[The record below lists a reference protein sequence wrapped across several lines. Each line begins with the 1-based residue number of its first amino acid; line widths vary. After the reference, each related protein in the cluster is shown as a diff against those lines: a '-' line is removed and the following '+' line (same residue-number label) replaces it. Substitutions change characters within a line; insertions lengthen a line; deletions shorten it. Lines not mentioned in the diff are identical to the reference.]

1 MTLKVAIIGCGQI
14 AETQHAPAYIKSGRV
29 EIKYAVDGIVER
41 AEAFAKKFS
50 IPYVT
55 TSLDEVLEDPEIDAI
70 SVCTPNATHAPISIA
85 ALKAG
90 KHVLCEKPAA
100 LSYEE
105 VVQMKQAADENKK
118 MLNIGVVNRY
128 NTAVNKVKALIDAGE
143 LGELYHIV
151 CSFRMHRAIPGLGGA
166 FTTKSMSGGGVLI
179 DWGIHYLDIIFYLL
193 GEQTKVESVTGTA
206 YTKLGHPIQ
215 DYTYNTMWAGPPKVD
230 GTYDVDDYVTG
241 FVRTNG
247 PTINFNGA
255 WAQNI
260 GGRHTY
266 IDFLGTKAGIKLH
279 YGGEFTLYSA
289 KDGVLYESSSS
300 FEKED
305 MFLAEINS
313 FIDSIQTGHKSR
325 ANIDYT
331 MVTSEVMDAIYTSSA
346 QRSELTL

>member
-14 AETQHAPAYIKSGRV
+14 AETQHAPAYIKSGKV
-29 EIKYAVDGIVER
+29 EIKYAVDGLIER
-41 AEAFAKKFS
+41 AQSFAEKFA
-50 IPYVT
+50 IPHAT
-55 TSLDEVLEDPEIDAI
+55 AHLDDVLNDPEIDAI

-100 LSYEE
+100 LTYDE
-105 VVQMKQAADENKK
+105 VVQMKQAADESKK
-118 MLNIGVVNRY
+118 ILNIGVVNRF
-128 NTAVNKVKALIDAGE
+128 NTTVNKVKALFDAGE

-179 DWGIHYLDIIFYLL
+179 DWGIHYLDLIFYIL
-193 GEQTKVESVTGTA
+193 GVETKVHSVTGTA
-206 YTKLGHPIQ
+206 YTKLGSPIQ
-215 DYTYNTMWAGPPKVD
+215 DYTYTSMWAGPPKLD

-241 FVRTNG
+241 LIRTDSA
-247 PTINFNGA
+247 TINLNGA

-260 GGRHTY
+260 AGRHTY

-289 KDGVLYESSSS
+289 KDGVLYESTSD
-300 FEKED
+300 FAKDD
-305 MFLAEINS
+305 MFLAEIES
-313 FIDSIQTGHKSR
+313 FIDSIHTGNKHR

-331 MVTSEVMDAIYTSSA
+331 MVTSKVMDAIYASSE
-346 QRSELTL
+346 QRGEVIF